1 MRRFPEIFGFFLV
14 FSVLFLP
21 GRQIAAEELN
31 ADTIIDKSYN
41 HNVFDFDSA
50 TADMKMILIV
60 KDTKVVEERKVRV
73 KASRKDDRTRTVLH
87 FVEPEDVSGMAFL
100 YLDNK
105 DRNDDQWLY
114 MPALKKAIRKG
125 GESGK
130 SESFI
135 GTEFTYGDME
145 SRDVKDYSHKKLPDE
160 KIGPFDCYVIE
171 SIPKDTTKVQY
182 GKLLT
187 WVEKNTFI
195 PRRVIFH
202 EIKHPDKILKVMS
215 AEKVETVDGKTV
227 ITQTTM
233 RNMKNR
239 KATRL
244 MIENI
249 NTKAQIPEEDFTVER
264 ITKM

>member
-1 MRRFPEIFGFFLV
+1 MRRYPRILETFLV
-14 FSVLFLP
+14 FCLVCLP
-21 GRQIAAEELN
+21 MSLWAGEDLSAEK
-31 ADTIIDKSYN
+31 IIDKSYN

-73 KASRKDDRTRTVLH
+73 KASRKDDRTRSVLH

-135 GTEFTYGDME
+135 GTQFTYGDME
-145 SRDVKDYSHKKLPDE
+145 SREVTDYKHKKLPDE

-171 SIPKDTTKVQY
+171 SIPKDTKKVQY

-187 WVEKNTFI
+187 WVEKSTFI

-202 EIKHPDKILKVMS
+202 EIKNPDKILKVMS

-233 RNMKNR
+233 RNMKNH

-244 MIENI
+244 VIENI
-249 NTKAQIPEEDFTVER
+249 NTKATIPEEDFTVER